1 MSDLEIRKSI
11 EIDASAE
18 VVFKAISDPSEL
30 TNWFPD
36 AAILEPRVGGK
47 TKFSYYKDSKRMTTC
62 ASDHDKVNEGRVL
75 EFVKNKKLSYTWQ
88 HMDVP
93 DFPETVVTWEL
104 EEISKNKTRLT
115 LTHTGFTNKNQVKEH
130 FEGWSFFLNELAT
143 YCKNHSSN
151 RQR

>member
-11 EIDASAE
+11 EIDASPE

-30 TNWFPD
+30 TDWFPD

-47 TKFSYYKDSKRMTTC
+47 TRFSYYKDSKRGTC
-62 ASDHDKVNEGRVL
+62 ARDHDKTNEGRVL
-75 EFVKNKKLSYTWQ
+75 EFVKNKKLVYTWQ

-93 DFPETVVTWEL
+93 DFPETIVTWEL

-115 LTHTGFTNKNQVKEH
+115 LTHTEFTSKDQIKDH
-130 FEGWSFFLNELAT
+130 SEGWSFFLNELAS
-143 YCKNHSSN
+143 YCK
-151 RQR
+151 RK

>member
-11 EIDASAE
+11 EIDASPE

-36 AAILEPRVGGK
+36 AAILEPVVGGK
-47 TKFSYYKDSKRMTTC
+47 TKFSYYKDSKRTTTC
-62 ASDHDKVNEGRVL
+62 ARDHDKVNEGKVL
-75 EFVKNKKLSYTWQ
+75 EFVKNKKLVYTWQ

-93 DFPETVVTWEL
+93 DFPETIVTWEL

-115 LTHTGFTNKNQVKEH
+115 LTHTGFTSKTQVKDH
-130 FEGWSFFLNELAT
+130 FEGWSFFLGELVT
-143 YCKNHSSN
+143 YCKKN
-151 RQR
+151 REGN